1 MSSPTLFFA
10 KKKREW
16 YVCRPTLRNT
26 KKAPFV
32 GSTETEKKVLIHQK
46 SGHIMH
52 IK

>member
-1 MSSPTLFFA
+1 MSSPTFFLQ
-10 KKKREW
+10 KKREW
-16 YVCRPTLRNT
+16 YVRRPTLRNT

-32 GSTETEKKVLIHQK
+32 GSTETEQKVLLHQK